1 MKSRQL
7 SESVNIFWLDIVV
20 CRSPVVKIQPSR
32 TLVGQPVGTKVATFS
47 SRGPNSISPAILKV
61 CPDPNFQIFCIR
73 CFQKQENVT
82 FFAMQPD
89 IGAPGV
95 SILAATSPD
104 SNSSVGGFDILAGTS
119 MAAPVVAGVVAL
131 LKALHPNWSPA
142 AFRSAIVTTG
152 SYFHSIAEQPIKSKG
167 QRIHLSQ

>member
-1 MKSRQL
+1 
-7 SESVNIFWLDIVV
+7 
-20 CRSPVVKIQPSR
+20 
-32 TLVGQPVGTKVATFS
+32 
-47 SRGPNSISPAILKV
+47 
-61 CPDPNFQIFCIR
+61 
-73 CFQKQENVT
+73 
-82 FFAMQPD
+82 
-89 IGAPGV
+89 
-95 SILAATSPD
+95 
-104 SNSSVGGFDILAGTS
+104 